1 MNWNYDFYIASSVV
15 LMVLIIYY
23 YRVAELGKLSR
34 RIYGYFLIICFACC
48 VTDMFASLVLIRH
61 FHEMIVLNY
70 LGQMVAYSFQ
80 HLVPC
85 MYFLY
90 IVSLAKENDHFK
102 GRKLLWFIP
111 AAIEQCMIWT
121 DYFTNA
127 LFKYSV
133 EGGYQRGPFMP
144 VLLVCTI
151 YYFAAAMFRAFSKDS
166 VMEMRYKL
174 VTVWFMFLSLAAMLV
189 QMLNPMLMVI
199 GASSALGCLIM
210 QMTLQNPILIM
221 QANHKEIEAR
231 EAAEEANKAKS
242 TFIANMS
249 HEIRT
254 PMNAICGMADI
265 LGKCELT
272 ELEHEYVD
280 TIQTAADSLLSI
292 INDVLDFSKIDA
304 GKMELCPVEYRF
316 DTFIEGIENVIAA
329 RIFDK
334 KLEFEVL
341 MSKDI
346 PVCLYGDCAKIN
358 QVLVNILSNAV
369 KFTDKGKIKLD
380 IDSRYINDDVVEL
393 SFAISDTGIGIRD
406 EDMDKLFNQFSQV
419 DAMRNRKREGTGL
432 GLALAKNIVQ
442 MMNGSID
449 VQSEYNV
456 GSCFTAKIRQ
466 RVCEEQNTD
475 IKKHALEKYKNKV
488 IFVYENDYSS
498 RKHLLEIL
506 KQLGQNTI
514 CVNSIDEIGREVYN
528 IYSDSDRIF
537 IYNYFDYQR
546 VKNILA
552 DKDMFDNIEKIALLE
567 FYTVFSENDVPELY
581 IRKPFDLFKVY
592 RVLFEK
598 KSDMAKEAYVPQKG
612 IVRKNLSSEVET
624 DIDSVPKKTQEVSNE
639 KFKDARVAVVD
650 DNKVNLRV
658 AVTQLREFGV
668 IPEVFSSGEA
678 ILKALG
684 RGRQYDMIFMDHMM
698 PEMDGVETTK
708 YIRAMSSEYCKNVP
722 VIALTANAITGVE
735 TEYKAAGMNDWLFK
749 PVKLDDLKSMIIK
762 YLPD

>member
-1 MNWNYDFYIASSVV
+1 
-15 LMVLIIYY
+15 
-23 YRVAELGKLSR
+23 
-34 RIYGYFLIICFACC
+34 
-48 VTDMFASLVLIRH
+48 
-61 FHEMIVLNY
+61 
-70 LGQMVAYSFQ
+70 
-80 HLVPC
+80 
-85 MYFLY
+85 
-90 IVSLAKENDHFK
+90 
-102 GRKLLWFIP
+102 
-111 AAIEQCMIWT
+111 
-121 DYFTNA
+121 
-127 LFKYSV
+127 
-133 EGGYQRGPFMP
+133 
-144 VLLVCTI
+144 
-151 YYFAAAMFRAFSKDS
+151 
-166 VMEMRYKL
+166 
-174 VTVWFMFLSLAAMLV
+174 
-189 QMLNPMLMVI
+189 
-199 GASSALGCLIM
+199 
-210 QMTLQNPILIM
+210 
-221 QANHKEIEAR
+221 
-231 EAAEEANKAKS
+231 
-242 TFIANMS
+242 
-249 HEIRT
+249 
-254 PMNAICGMADI
+254 
-265 LGKCELT
+265 
-272 ELEHEYVD
+272 
-280 TIQTAADSLLSI
+280 
-292 INDVLDFSKIDA
+292 
-304 GKMELCPVEYRF
+304 
-316 DTFIEGIENVIAA
+316 
-329 RIFDK
+329 
-334 KLEFEVL
+334 
-341 MSKDI
+341 
-346 PVCLYGDCAKIN
+346 
-358 QVLVNILSNAV
+358 
-369 KFTDKGKIKLD
+369 
-380 IDSRYINDDVVEL
+380 
-393 SFAISDTGIGIRD
+393 
-406 EDMDKLFNQFSQV
+406 
-419 DAMRNRKREGTGL
+419 MRNRKREGTGL

-442 MMNGSID
+442 MMNGSIE

-506 KQLGQNTI
+506 KQIGLNTI

-552 DKDMFDNIEKIALLE
+552 DKDMFGNIEKIALLE

>member
-1 MNWNYDFYIASSVV
+1 
-15 LMVLIIYY
+15 
-23 YRVAELGKLSR
+23 
-34 RIYGYFLIICFACC
+34 
-48 VTDMFASLVLIRH
+48 
-61 FHEMIVLNY
+61 
-70 LGQMVAYSFQ
+70 
-80 HLVPC
+80 
-85 MYFLY
+85 
-90 IVSLAKENDHFK
+90 
-102 GRKLLWFIP
+102 
-111 AAIEQCMIWT
+111 
-121 DYFTNA
+121 
-127 LFKYSV
+127 
-133 EGGYQRGPFMP
+133 
-144 VLLVCTI
+144 
-151 YYFAAAMFRAFSKDS
+151 
-166 VMEMRYKL
+166 
-174 VTVWFMFLSLAAMLV
+174 
-189 QMLNPMLMVI
+189 
-199 GASSALGCLIM
+199 M

-442 MMNGSID
+442 MMNGSIE

-528 IYSDSDRIF
+528 IYSDSDKIF

-552 DKDMFDNIEKIALLE
+552 DKDMFGNIEKIALLE

>member
-1 MNWNYDFYIASSVV
+1 
-15 LMVLIIYY
+15 
-23 YRVAELGKLSR
+23 
-34 RIYGYFLIICFACC
+34 
-48 VTDMFASLVLIRH
+48 
-61 FHEMIVLNY
+61 
-70 LGQMVAYSFQ
+70 
-80 HLVPC
+80 
-85 MYFLY
+85 
-90 IVSLAKENDHFK
+90 
-102 GRKLLWFIP
+102 
-111 AAIEQCMIWT
+111 
-121 DYFTNA
+121 
-127 LFKYSV
+127 
-133 EGGYQRGPFMP
+133 
-144 VLLVCTI
+144 
-151 YYFAAAMFRAFSKDS
+151 
-166 VMEMRYKL
+166 
-174 VTVWFMFLSLAAMLV
+174 MLV

-406 EDMDKLFNQFSQV
+406 KDMDKLFNQFSQV

-442 MMNGSID
+442 MMNGSIE

-528 IYSDSDRIF
+528 IYSDSDKIF

-552 DKDMFDNIEKIALLE
+552 DKDMFGNIEKIALLE

>member
-1 MNWNYDFYIASSVV
+1 
-15 LMVLIIYY
+15 
-23 YRVAELGKLSR
+23 
-34 RIYGYFLIICFACC
+34 
-48 VTDMFASLVLIRH
+48 
-61 FHEMIVLNY
+61 
-70 LGQMVAYSFQ
+70 
-80 HLVPC
+80 
-85 MYFLY
+85 
-90 IVSLAKENDHFK
+90 
-102 GRKLLWFIP
+102 
-111 AAIEQCMIWT
+111 
-121 DYFTNA
+121 
-127 LFKYSV
+127 
-133 EGGYQRGPFMP
+133 
-144 VLLVCTI
+144 
-151 YYFAAAMFRAFSKDS
+151 
-166 VMEMRYKL
+166 
-174 VTVWFMFLSLAAMLV
+174 
-189 QMLNPMLMVI
+189 
-199 GASSALGCLIM
+199 
-210 QMTLQNPILIM
+210 M

-442 MMNGSID
+442 MMNGSIE

-528 IYSDSDRIF
+528 IYSDSDKIF

-552 DKDMFDNIEKIALLE
+552 DKDMFGNIEKIALLE